1 MTSSSSGHSD
11 DRLFELIP
19 ENLDY
24 EMSMPPPLPTKHN
37 SVSRLNNSN
46 SKRQNVYVQLPQPHY
61 QPNVQQHS
69 RVQVSHS
76 LPLQHASYSSPLST
90 AMQNNIYDQ
99 DVKYKLLEKNE
110 ILKQES
116 EKNRQIR
123 QEVEYVVTKAP
134 KVS

>member
-24 EMSMPPPLPTKHN
+24 EMTMPPPLPTKHN

-46 SKRQNVYVQLPQPHY
+46 SKRQNVYVQLPQPLY
-61 QPNVQQHS
+61 QPNIQHS

-76 LPLQHASYSSPLST
+76 LPLQHASYSSSLST

-99 DVKYKLLEKNE
+99 DLKYKLEKNE
-110 ILKQES
+110 MLKQES
-116 EKNRQIR
+116 EKNRQMR